1 MSATVLIVED
11 DSVFRE
17 LLTTILDSAGY
28 TVATANDGGEGLR
41 RIQRERFD
49 LVLSDLKMPVKSG
62 LELFRATR
70 GEPSAPLFIFITAFG
85 RVEEAVAAIKEGA
98 FDFLSKPLKDPAS
111 LLETVRRALDLVELE
126 RLTVSLK
133 EIEKAGLPPE
143 NLIFA
148 GKAMEIVKKL
158 VQDVARTPTTVLL
171 QGESGTGKELIAR
184 MVHLAS
190 PRKSAPFIPL
200 NCAAIPENL
209 LESELFGH
217 ERGAFTGAVQA
228 RRGKFE
234 LAQGGSIFLDE
245 IGEMPPLLQAK
256 LLRVLQERIFERLG
270 GTLQIKAD
278 VRVIAASNR
287 DLVKEVAEKRFRE
300 DLFYRLNV
308 FPINLPPLRDR
319 LDAIPQLVRHFCARF
334 SAASGQR
341 RPVGISAEALKL
353 LQLHTWPGNV
363 RELQNVIERGVI
375 LARGEITRD
384 ELPVELLEK
393 SPLPENSDG
402 ILKHHERETILKT
415 LQQFSG
421 NRRQSADAL
430 GISLRT
436 LQYRLKELEL
446 LVKEESAKDI
456 ISLEVK
462 R

>member
-1 MSATVLIVED
+1 MSSATILIVED
-11 DSVFRE
+11 DAVFRE
-17 LLTTILDSAGY
+17 LLLTILDQAGY
-28 TVATANDGGEGLR
+28 TVTAAVDGGEGLC

-49 LVLSDLKMPVKSG
+49 LVLCDLKMPVRSG

-70 GEPSAPLFIFITAFG
+70 TEPQAPLFIFITAFG
-85 RVEEAVAAIKEGA
+85 RVDEAVAAIKEGA
-98 FDFLSKPLKDPAS
+98 FDFMAKPLKDPAT
-111 LLETVRRALDLVELE
+111 LLAVVQKALEQVALE
-126 RLTVSLK
+126 RMTVSLQ

-143 NLIFA
+143 DLIFA
-148 GKAMEIVKKL
+148 GSAMENIRKL
-158 VQDVARTPTTVLL
+158 VQDVARTSATVLL
-171 QGESGTGKELIAR
+171 HGESGTGKELIAR

-190 PRKSAPFIPL
+190 PRKNAPFIPL

-234 LAQGGSIFLDE
+234 LAQGGTIFLDE
-245 IGEMPPLLQAK
+245 IGEMPALLQAK
-256 LLRVLQERIFERLG
+256 LLRVLQERTFERLG

-319 LDAIPQLVRHFCARF
+319 KDAIPGLVRHFCARF
-334 SAASGQR
+334 SAAAGLR
-341 RPVGISAEALKL
+341 RAIGVSAEALNI
-353 LQLHTWPGNV
+353 LQRHSWPGNV

-375 LARGEITRD
+375 LARGEITPT
-384 ELPVELLEK
+384 ELPAELLAQH
-393 SPLPENSDG
+393 PLEAGQG
-402 ILKHHERETILKT
+402 ILKHREKETILRI
-415 LQQFSG
+415 LQQFKG
-421 NRRQSADAL
+421 NRRQTADVL

-436 LQYRLKELEL
+436 LQYRLKELGL
-446 LVKEESAKDI
+446 LVKEESLK
-456 ISLEVK
+456 
-462 R
+462 